1 MQHQEWD
8 RQSPDRVKL
17 YTQLWSPDGEARAVV
32 TLVHGFGEHSSRY
45 AHVAAALTQAGYA
58 LLTGDHRGH
67 GRSQGLRGHT
77 PTYDHL
83 MDDIAGLVAEA
94 DRRFPGRPRFI
105 YGHSMGGN
113 LTLNYV
119 LRRHPQLAG
128 AVVTAPWLRLAFE
141 PPKWKVAIARMMDR
155 VVPTLLQDTGED
167 YAALSRDARVGQI
180 YAADPLTHSKISARM
195 FNGLYSAGLWALAHA
210 AEFPLPLL
218 LMHGG
223 ADQLTSAPASR
234 EFAARLPGCDFTI
247 WDGLYHEI
255 HNEPEQDQV
264 IATIVGWLDQ
274 HLAAAP
280 APATVSALVGA
291 PVG

>member
-1 MQHQEWD
+1 MQHLEWD
-8 RQSPDRVKL
+8 RQSADGVKL
-17 YTQLWSPDGEARAVV
+17 YAQLWSPDRQAKGAV
-32 TLVHGFGEHSSRY
+32 TLVHGFGEHSARY
-45 AHVAAALTQAGYA
+45 AHVAAALTSAGYA

-67 GRSQGLRGHT
+67 GRSQGLRGHA

-83 MDDIAGLVAEA
+83 MDDIAALVAETE
-94 DRRFPGRPRFI
+94 RRFPGLPQFI

-119 LRRHPQLAG
+119 LRRRPRLAG

-141 PPKWKVAIARMMDR
+141 PPRWKVAIARAMDR
-155 VVPTLLQDTGED
+155 VYPALLQDTGED
-167 YAALSRDARVGQI
+167 YTVLSRDPRVGQA
-180 YAADPLTHSKISARM
+180 YAADPLRHGKMSARM
-195 FNGLYSAGLWALAHA
+195 FNGLYSAGLWALDHA

-223 ADQLTSAPASR
+223 ADQLTSPAASR
-234 EFAARLPGCDFTI
+234 EFAAKLPGCTFKI

-264 IATIVGWLDQ
+264 LATIVGWLDERV
-274 HLAAAP
+274 AAL
-280 APATVSALVGA
+280 APATANAAVV
-291 PVG
+291 